1 MTTAKARLASSKT
14 ARTQAQERL
23 SLVNEGARTEE
34 VALAKTHIAQ
44 SEAALREAKAQRTQ
58 LAVKREELAEAQ
70 ALVRKQEEAKHL
82 AEANRGKVTV
92 SEEEIQALQASVEQ
106 ATAELTLA
114 EKGPRDCVV
123 AAPLAGTVSRRLVE
137 PGEVIAAGASATS
150 ASTGAISG
158 RSTWPSTASAWR
170 HMG

>member
-106 ATAELTLA
+106 ATWQADASLSTSLSPMREGGYVRACSL
-114 EKGPRDCVV
+114 
-123 AAPLAGTVSRRLVE
+123 
-137 PGEVIAAGASATS
+137 GAVWRS
-150 ASTGAISG
+150 SG
-158 RSTWPSTASAWR
+158 MCA
-170 HMG
+170 